1 MQLYAAAFAAR
12 SAAVTQA
19 ERSAALELLHEAD
32 VNALS
37 VNDKADDDIVG
48 QSIWTATIKGSDRP
62 PLEGIRAFKK
72 SKGSGKF
79 RFQMQRVVF
88 GARVVVNIGLTTT
101 TQDLE
106 MVLDIGDGRSET
118 VIVTLTKQPA

>member
-12 SAAVTQA
+12 SAAVSQA

-37 VNDKADDDIVG
+37 ANDKADDDIVG
-48 QSIWTATIKGSDRP
+48 QSIWTATIKGSDRL
-62 PLEGIRAFKK
+62 PLEGVRAFKQ
-72 SKGSGKF
+72 SKGGG
-79 RFQMQRVVF
+79 RFHVEMRRVVF
-88 GARVVVNIGLTTT
+88 GARVAIHMGITVT

>member
-62 PLEGIRAFKK
+62 PLEGIRAFKA

-79 RFQMQRVVF
+79 RFQMRRVVF
-88 GARVVVNIGLTTT
+88 GVHIDVNIGLTSSTE
-101 TQDLE
+101 DLE
-106 MVLDIGDGRSET
+106 MELDYGDGRSET
-118 VIVTLTKQPA
+118 VTVTLTKQPA